1 MIWRLKAGDLRSL
14 SWGKMWFENRTLLE
28 DLPLVIFPRYSAKT
42 NDFRSAK
49 ALLESVHSDTVSL
62 SAVETLC
69 VCVCRLHGSGSP
81 AEPGLLLNLMSWGEK
96 VSRGSQ
102 ADLPTEAQGVAIIA
116 KDSARTSRW
125 HSQGSH
131 RSHVSSSH
139 SR

>member
-62 SAVETLC
+62 SEVETLC
-69 VCVCRLHGSGSP
+69 VCVAP
-81 AEPGLLLNLMSWGEK
+81 ARQRISCGTW
-96 VSRGSQ
+96 V
-102 ADLPTEAQGVAIIA
+102 
-116 KDSARTSRW
+116 TS
-125 HSQGSH
+125 
-131 RSHVSSSH
+131 
-139 SR
+139 